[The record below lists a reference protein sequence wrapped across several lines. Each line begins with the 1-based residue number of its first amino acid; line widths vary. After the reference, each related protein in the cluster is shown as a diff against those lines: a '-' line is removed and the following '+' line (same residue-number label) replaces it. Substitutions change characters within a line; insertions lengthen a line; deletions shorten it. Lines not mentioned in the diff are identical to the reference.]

1 MSVKHRARATFLY
14 DSDVQGAL
22 VRRFS
27 VMAANDS
34 RMLIYH
40 QDLLSGKVTFVYTAW
55 THGQRQG
62 LALDHSAKVPTCAK
76 CPAANLKDS
85 GERGNAAGNL
95 NKPVGHRKKD
105 ASKPASRAS
114 SGIRVE
120 QRIKILVGSNSA
132 CAQEQ
137 HPFAAAKYAGHTA
150 SHQRCQRSCQQRA

>member
-1 MSVKHRARATFLY
+1 MSVKHRARATLLY

-27 VMAANDS
+27 VMVANHS

-55 THGQRQG
+55 THGERQR

-85 GERGNAAGNL
+85 GDRGNAAGNL

-114 SGIRVE
+114 SGSDRVIIE
-120 QRIKILVGSNSA
+120 YRWSA
-132 CAQEQ
+132 
-137 HPFAAAKYAGHTA
+137 PRYWVRVPRA
-150 SHQRCQRSCQQRA
+150 SASR